1 MFFFFVENQSFNQKR
16 KFRKFN
22 GNLLISQIKLIN
34 TPEYNIYMYTKKKKR
49 KAYETTR
56 DE

>member
-34 TPEYNIYMYTKKKKR
+34 TPEYNIYMYTKKKR
-49 KAYETTR
+49 KERPTR